1 MFWLDTFH
9 NEEWESTPN
18 WILSLFLILLGSCM
32 QIKDCKDIIDIA
44 IGEHLVNQRA
54 LTMFLF
60 TFMIMFSTLSVLSS
74 LYNVTNLFYNFTS
87 DVEEVNF
94 WFASAS
100 SSELDSAS
108 VSASWFYT
116 IWVLKKLKIFKTIMS

>member
-1 MFWLDTFH
+1 
-9 NEEWESTPN
+9 
-18 WILSLFLILLGSCM
+18 M

-87 DVEEVNF
+87 DVEAVNF
-94 WFASAS
+94 RFASAS
-100 SSELDSAS
+100 LSELDNAS

-116 IWVLKKLKIFKTIMS
+116 I